1 MANSLYLMLLGSVK
15 VWDPR
20 QKDKPVANMTPAEG
34 EEGRDCWCVAFGE
47 TWNFSLSYL
56 TVLCQQVSRLFGKES
71 MNQREKG
78 KKSLSVSLRILN
90 DTPKKPRC
98 DIKHVGFS
106 CSIFETIFSFVVP

>member
-1 MANSLYLMLLGSVK
+1 MLLGSVK

-56 TVLCQQVSRLFGKES
+56 IVLRKKDESEGK
-71 MNQREKG
+71 MKEK
-78 KKSLSVSLRILN
+78 SVCI
-90 DTPKKPRC
+90 T
-98 DIKHVGFS
+98 
-106 CSIFETIFSFVVP
+106 